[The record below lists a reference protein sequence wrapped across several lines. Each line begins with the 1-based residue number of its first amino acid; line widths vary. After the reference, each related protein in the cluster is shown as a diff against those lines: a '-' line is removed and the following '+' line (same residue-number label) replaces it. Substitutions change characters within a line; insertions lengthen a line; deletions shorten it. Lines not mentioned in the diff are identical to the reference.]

1 MGWFFR
7 ILIGIFWVGWFY
19 FWIWAIPEL
28 FLKII
33 FTIPSLEF
41 SNKRI
46 DGIVIFNQSNI
57 GKNKVVLVVI
67 TQLFLFK

>member
-1 MGWFFR
+1 KEVR
-7 ILIGIFWVGWFY
+7 CYSKQNKIT
-19 FWIWAIPEL
+19 IPEL

-57 GKNKVVLVVI
+57 GKNKVVLVII